1 MTLRWTEQDLE
12 RHLRRGQPAPISEA
26 AWQSAVMR
34 LAKQYGWMAY
44 HTFDSRKSPS
54 GYPDCT
60 LVHPGRAR
68 PLICAELK
76 TDTGIVSQAQQ
87 AWLEAL
93 GGCTGV
99 VADIWR
105 PADMARVI
113 EVLRC

>member
-1 MTLRWTEQDLE
+1 MSLRLTEE
-12 RHLRRGQPAPISEA
+12 EYARYLRRGQPAPLAEA
-26 AWQSAVMR
+26 AWQAAVMR

-60 LVHPGRAR
+60 LVHPGGAR
-68 PLICAELK
+68 PLIFAELK
-76 TDTGIVSQAQQ
+76 TDTGIVSQAQA

-93 GGCTGV
+93 AGCTGV

-105 PADMARVI
+105 PADMAHVI
-113 EVLRC
+113 DVLRR